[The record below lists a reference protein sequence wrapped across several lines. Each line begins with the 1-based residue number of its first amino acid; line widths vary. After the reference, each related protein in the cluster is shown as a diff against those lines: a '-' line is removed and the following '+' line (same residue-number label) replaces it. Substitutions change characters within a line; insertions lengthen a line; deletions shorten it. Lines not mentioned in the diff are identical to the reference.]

1 VQRDDQASDA
11 ADGAAVPVRLKWP
24 RNISRGVAMEASHDG
39 SQSDVRGAA
48 DRVANDFRN
57 GVKNVRAVGAAEL
70 QKLIADVE
78 ELLSQVANLKDAE
91 TVRIRGRV
99 ERALENAKLN
109 LEDTTATVKTQARR
123 VASSA
128 DDYVRESPWQ
138 ALGVA
143 VLVGVAIGLL
153 ASRRQ

>member
-1 VQRDDQASDA
+1 
-11 ADGAAVPVRLKWP
+11 
-24 RNISRGVAMEASHDG
+24 MEASFDG
-39 SQSDVRGAA
+39 SQTDVRGAA
-48 DRVANDFRN
+48 DRVANDFKN

-78 ELLSQVANLKDAE
+78 ELLSQIANLKDAE

-109 LEDTTATVKTQARR
+109 LENTTATVRTQARR

-128 DDYVRESPWQ
+128 DTYVRDSPWQ
-138 ALGVA
+138 ALGIA
-143 VLVGVAIGLL
+143 ALVGVAIGLL
-153 ASRRQ
+153 ASRRT